1 MKNVK
6 IGARALLVM
15 SQADWRL
22 LITNT
27 VNLKI
32 GARAKVVVVTEDQRR
47 KLMGTITASIKAGIA
62 KVTATA
68 TAEMPGEDTE
78 T

>member
-22 LITNT
+22 LVTNT

-32 GARAKVVVVTEDQRR
+32 GARAKVVVVTEQQRAELVATMTKAIDAEVADIAAER
-47 KLMGTITASIKAGIA
+47 AEAEDAGT
-62 KVTATA
+62 
-68 TAEMPGEDTE
+68 
-78 T
+78 

>member
-15 SQADWRL
+15 SQVDWQRL
-22 LITNT
+22 VTNT

-32 GARAKVVVVTEDQRR
+32 GARAKIVVLTEQQRAE
-47 KLMGTITASIKAGIA
+47 LTGTISAGISA
-62 KVTATA
+62 LI
-68 TAEMPGEDTE
+68 TE
-78 T
+78 AAAARAAPEEPEA